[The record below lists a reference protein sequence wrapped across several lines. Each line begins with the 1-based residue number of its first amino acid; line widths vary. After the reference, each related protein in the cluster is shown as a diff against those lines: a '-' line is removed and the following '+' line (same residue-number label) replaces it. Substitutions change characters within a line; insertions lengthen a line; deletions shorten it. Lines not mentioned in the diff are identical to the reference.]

1 MSGQKLRRG
10 DMMGFIGGILGVIFG
25 TLLGK
30 FVDWLAHRYLESE
43 QITGVGTLSVVPL
56 WLAIGALLFGTLV
69 GILSGLYPARAAKL
83 DPVQARDMI
92 EGDKSKST
100 FLRFLVCQ
108 STYFPIYLSKYLNTF
123 KRVSGNSCTRHD

>member
-1 MSGQKLRRG
+1 
-10 DMMGFIGGILGVIFG
+10 MMGFIGGILGLIFG

-43 QITGVGTLSVVPL
+43 QITGIGTLSVVPL

-69 GILSGLYPARAAKL
+69 GILSGLYSVRAAKL

-92 EGDKSKST
+92 EGYKSKST
-100 FLRFLVCQ
+100 FPRFLVCQ
-108 STYFPIYLSKYLNTF
+108 STYLPIYLSKY
-123 KRVSGNSCTRHD
+123 S